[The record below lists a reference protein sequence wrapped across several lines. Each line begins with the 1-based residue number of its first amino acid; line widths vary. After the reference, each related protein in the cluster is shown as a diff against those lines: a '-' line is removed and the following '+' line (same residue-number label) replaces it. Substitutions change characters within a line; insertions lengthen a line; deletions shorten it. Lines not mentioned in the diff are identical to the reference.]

1 MKTYNYKAPFVK
13 ASTIQIDICDSESY
27 SIGNIKRYYKTVFH
41 WFFDMWVGEYKF
53 FSNFRAVDSNG
64 EKVIE
69 AFKKNYI
76 MKPSE
81 YQFSFLHGPYKGLI
95 LTAIQDGITIIHPVY
110 KVAGNNINM
119 TFKKENLERVKIYE
133 NNQEVGRWHISF
145 TENFKAHIVIEE
157 EATIRDPLF
166 YAIAGQILYFV
177 GD

>member
-95 LTAIQDGITIIHPVY
+95 LTAIQDGFSKIHFLAFSY
-110 KVAGNNINM
+110 AAMTRSTYSGCSFANCSR
-119 TFKKENLERVKIYE
+119 TFKKPYV
-133 NNQEVGRWHISF
+133 
-145 TENFKAHIVIEE
+145 FKSAF
-157 EATIRDPLF
+157 R
-166 YAIAGQILYFV
+166 
-177 GD
+177 